1 MSRVV
6 ILTGDPIGRK
16 MAGPAIRS
24 WNMATE
30 LAKENEVT
38 LVTSTNLEEGVEA
51 PFALQQVRPGE
62 NEAFGALERWADV
75 IVFQG
80 HGMSQFPVLRTT
92 DRIVVAD
99 IYDPMHLEMLEQGR
113 EQPRATWNLQVTKAR
128 DALNEQLALADFF
141 LCASER
147 QRLFYL
153 GHLASLGRI
162 NPATYESDPHL
173 AHLIDVVPF
182 GLSSKKPVHTKDVLR
197 GVLPGIGADDKVL
210 IWGGGLYSWFDPKTL
225 IRAVANLAQRRPGV
239 KLFFL
244 GTRHPGV
251 AEMGIVK
258 ESFDLARE
266 LGALDSSV
274 FFNETWVQFA
284 DRHNFLLE
292 SAAGVSTHM
301 SHVETTFAFRT
312 RILDYLWANLPMVVT
327 EGDSFAEL
335 VEAEGLGLTVPA
347 QDVAALEAALES
359 TLFDEA
365 FVAQARA
372 NVERVREQFTWENT
386 LAPLVAFVRDA
397 RHAADYTGD
406 RRDLAPKGASSR
418 KPYGLAHDVRM
429 AWHHLV
435 NAGPGAVLSRVR
447 GRLTR
452 RR

>member
-6 ILTGDPIGRK
+6 ILTGDPIGVK

-24 WNMATE
+24 WNMA
-30 LAKENEVT
+30 LHLSLENEVT
-38 LVTSTNLEEGVEA
+38 LVTTTNLEEGTSA
-51 PFALQQVRPGE
+51 PFALAQVRPSDQA
-62 NEAFGALERWADV
+62 AFNALERWADV

-80 HGMSQFPVLRTT
+80 HGMSQFEVLRTT

-113 EQPRATWNLQVTKAR
+113 ELPPATWQLHVTKAR
-128 DALNEQLALADFF
+128 DALNEQLALSDFF

-162 NPATYESDPHL
+162 NPATYENDPHL
-173 AHLIDVVPF
+173 SRLIDVVPF
-182 GLSSKKPVHTKDVLR
+182 GLSSQAPVHSRDVLR
-197 GVLPGIGADDKVL
+197 GVLPGITSSDKVL

-225 IRAVANLAQRRPGV
+225 IRAVASVAQRRNSV

-251 AEMGIVK
+251 AQMGIVK
-258 ESFDLARE
+258 ESLDLARE

-274 FFNETWVQFA
+274 FFNENWV
-284 DRHNFLLE
+284 DYTERHNYLLE
-292 SAAGVSTHM
+292 AAAGVSTHM

-312 RILDYLWANLPMVVT
+312 RILDYLWANLPMIVT

-335 VEAEGLGLTVPA
+335 VEQEGLGIVVPA
-347 QDVAALEAALES
+347 HDVAALEAAIEKV
-359 TLFDEA
+359 LFDDA
-365 FVAQARA
+365 FGNQVRE
-372 NVERVREQFTWENT
+372 NVSRVRENYYWERT
-386 LAPLVAFVRDA
+386 LAPLIEFVRTA
-397 RHAADYTGD
+397 SHAADYTGK
-406 RRDLAPKGASSR
+406 RVDLAPTNTSR
-418 KPYGLAHDVRM
+418 RKQHGFAHDVRM

-435 NAGPGAVLSRVR
+435 NAGPGAVVSRIR
-447 GRLTR
+447 GRLSR
-452 RR
+452 SR